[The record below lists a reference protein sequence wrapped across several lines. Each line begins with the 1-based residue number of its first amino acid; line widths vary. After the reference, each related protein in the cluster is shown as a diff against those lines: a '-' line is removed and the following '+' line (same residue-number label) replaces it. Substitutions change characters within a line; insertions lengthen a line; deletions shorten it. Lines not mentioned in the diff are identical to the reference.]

1 MKKYWDMLMSSRIVP
16 LVVFTCLTILAV
28 SAWSSNARSH
38 KSQTASSGKS
48 KGAEEI
54 DATALRLQPEK
65 VPVWNATKS
74 LKLVKLDKVNTW
86 FLELTFQNGYEKRIN
101 GIQVALG
108 NLGIFTELMYNED
121 QMIPPGGTYVDI
133 VPIQANTDKDGVTL
147 LSVHFEDGTADGDEL
162 VIKMI
167 DEDRAGQK
175 AQISRVLAL
184 IRRALRSADLDAVA
198 VLDEL
203 RSQVQDLPTRI
214 DGRPDFSGGL
224 GSGKQRMIAI
234 IDEVRR
240 GPDSSV
246 FEVRRGPGSSVVE
259 VQRNLPRQPDISI
272 RTKLMEIVQQHER
285 VVSKH

>member
-1 MKKYWDMLMSSRIVP
+1 MKKYWDILVSSRIVR

-28 SAWSSNARSH
+28 SAWSSNARPQ
-38 KSQTASSGKS
+38 KSQTASNGES
-48 KGAEEI
+48 KGAKEI

-65 VPVWNATKS
+65 VPVWNATKA

-86 FLELTFQNGYEKRIN
+86 FLELTLQNGYDKRIN
-101 GIQVALG
+101 GIQVGLG
-108 NLGIFTELMYNED
+108 NVGVFTELMYNED

-162 VIKMI
+162 AIKQV
-167 DEDRAGQK
+167 DEGRAGQK
-175 AQISRVLAL
+175 TLIRRAIVL
-184 IRRALRSADLDAVA
+184 IRRALRSPDVDSVNA
-198 VLDEL
+198 LDEL
-203 RSQVQDLPTRI
+203 RSQVEDLPTRV

-240 GPDSSV
+240 GPGSSV

>member
-1 MKKYWDMLMSSRIVP
+1 M
-16 LVVFTCLTILAV
+16 
-28 SAWSSNARSH
+28 
-38 KSQTASSGKS
+38 
-48 KGAEEI
+48 
-54 DATALRLQPEK
+54 
-65 VPVWNATKS
+65 
-74 LKLVKLDKVNTW
+74 KLVKLDKVNTW

>member
-1 MKKYWDMLMSSRIVP
+1 MKKYQDILVSSRIVR

-133 VPIQANTDKDGVTL
+133 VPIQANTDKEGVTL

-162 VIKMI
+162 AIKPV
-167 DEDRAGQK
+167 DEGRAGEK
-175 AQISRVLAL
+175 TLIRRALVL
-184 IRRALRSADLDAVA
+184 IRRALRSPDVDSVA
-198 VLDEL
+198 ALDEL
-203 RSQVQDLPTRI
+203 RSQIQSLPTEGKN
-214 DGRPDFSGGL
+214 GRDNFWAGL
-224 GSGKQRMIAI
+224 ESGKKRMIAI
-234 IDEVRR
+234 VDDLR
-240 GPDSSV
+240 
-246 FEVRRGPGSSVVE
+246 
-259 VQRNLPRQPDISI
+259 PRQDNSVYGIQGSPRKQPDTSI
-272 RTKLMEIVQQHER
+272 KKELTNVLEQHEK
-285 VVSKH
+285 VVSQP

>member
-1 MKKYWDMLMSSRIVP
+1 
-16 LVVFTCLTILAV
+16 
-28 SAWSSNARSH
+28 
-38 KSQTASSGKS
+38 
-48 KGAEEI
+48 
-54 DATALRLQPEK
+54 
-65 VPVWNATKS
+65 
-74 LKLVKLDKVNTW
+74 
-86 FLELTFQNGYEKRIN
+86 
-101 GIQVALG
+101 
-108 NLGIFTELMYNED
+108 MYNED
-121 QMIPPGGTYVDI
+121 QMIPPGGTYVDT